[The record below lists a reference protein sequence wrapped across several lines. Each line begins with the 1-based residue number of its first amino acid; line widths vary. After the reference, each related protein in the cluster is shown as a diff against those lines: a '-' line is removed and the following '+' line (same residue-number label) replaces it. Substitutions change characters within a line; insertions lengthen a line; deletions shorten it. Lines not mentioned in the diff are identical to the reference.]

1 MKFVQAAR
9 KPLLALVA
17 AASLVAGMSA
27 VATPAVA
34 HGHVSIGIGLG
45 FPLYP
50 AYGYGYYGYYRP
62 WYPAYYPPP
71 VVYAPPPVYV
81 QPAYVQPVYQAPIQA
96 VPTSDVYRANNG
108 QYCREY
114 QSTVR
119 VAGHYENSYGTA
131 CQQPDGSWRVV
142 D

>member
-1 MKFVQAAR
+1 MKITHTAR
-9 KPLLALVA
+9 RLTLALVA
-17 AASLVAGMSA
+17 AIGLAAGMSA
-27 VATPAVA
+27 VTTPAEA
-34 HGHVSIGIGLG
+34 HSHVSIGIGLG

-50 AYGYGYYGYYRP
+50 AYGYGYGYYRP
-62 WYPAYYPPP
+62 WYPGYYAPP

-81 QPAYVQPVYQAPIQA
+81 QPAYAQPVYQQPVQA

-131 CQQPDGSWRVV
+131 CQEPDGSWHVV
-142 D
+142 N